1 MHGLKDIKNS
11 ALGPHASVRIFR
23 TQAKYTTAERLKLRA
38 KLHPKHHNV
47 TGSIIVLT
55 FKQSFIQLSGQQR
68 GHQAC
73 QRSCSNNSEKFTFGA
88 QPNLN

>member
-55 FKQSFIQLSGQQR
+55 FT
-68 GHQAC
+68 
-73 QRSCSNNSEKFTFGA
+73 SNNLSYS
-88 QPNLN
+88 